1 MPQPASSLP
10 QTPALSPPSVPVCQ
24 EARLK
29 ALSALIGRTPLLSV
43 RVRFRGRE
51 RVVHAKAEHYNLTG
65 SIKDRM
71 ALSILAR
78 AYRSGALKPG
88 DTIAEATSGNAG
100 IALTALGRA
109 LGHPVEIF
117 MPDWMSEERKS
128 LLRSLGARLNLVSR
142 EEGGFLGAIAA
153 TEALA
158 RQRADVFL
166 PRQFSNNDNAAAHA
180 EGTAREL
187 LQQLACMGLRPD
199 VFVAGVGTGGTV
211 MGAARALRAA
221 FPAIRV
227 HPLEP
232 MESPTLSTGHKIGHH
247 RIQGISDDFIPALV
261 KLDELDDVI
270 AVSDGDAIR
279 MAQRLA
285 RELGLGVGISSGANL
300 IGALLAAERLGPD
313 ACAATVFC
321 DDNKKYLSTALAAD
335 EPHKD
340 GHLSPEIE
348 LLDFEAGVC
357 A

>member
-1 MPQPASSLP
+1 MPQTMITPPHIISENKPAA
-10 QTPALSPPSVPVCQ
+10 TCQ

-29 ALSALIGRTPLLSV
+29 ALSALIGRTPLLSI
-43 RVRFRGRE
+43 RLRFRGRE
-51 RVVHAKAEHYNLTG
+51 RIIHAKAEHYNLTG

-71 ALSILAR
+71 ALSILSC
-78 AYRSGALKPG
+78 AYRSGALMPG
-88 DTIAEATSGNAG
+88 DTLAEATSGNAG

-117 MPDWMSEERKS
+117 MPDWMSEERKC
-128 LLRSLGARLNLVSR
+128 LLRSLGANLNLVSR
-142 EEGGFLGAIAA
+142 EEGGFLGAIAS
-153 TEALA
+153 TEQLA
-158 RQRADVFL
+158 ASRNDVFL
-166 PRQFSNNDNAAAHA
+166 PCQFSNTDNCAAHA

-187 LQQLACMGLRPD
+187 LSQLAKLDLTPD
-199 VFVAGVGTGGTV
+199 AFVAGVGTGGTV
-211 MGAARALRAA
+211 MGAGRALRAA
-221 FPAIRV
+221 CPDIRI

-232 MESPTLSTGHKIGHH
+232 LESPTLSTGYKIGHH

-261 KLDELDDVI
+261 KLDQVDEVI

-300 IGALLAAERLGPD
+300 IGALIAAEKLGET
-313 ACAATVFC
+313 ACVATVFC
-321 DDNKKYLSTALAAD
+321 DDNKKYLSTALAGD

-348 LLDFEAGVC
+348 LLDFEATSC
-357 A
+357 P

>member
-1 MPQPASSLP
+1 MPQPASVTM
-10 QTPALSPPSVPVCQ
+10 QTAASSPPAVPACQ

-29 ALSALIGRTPLLSV
+29 ALSALIGRTPLLSI
-43 RVRFRGRE
+43 RVRFRGLE

-71 ALSILAR
+71 ALSILSR
-78 AYRSGALKPG
+78 AYRTGALKPG

-117 MPDWMSEERKS
+117 MPDWMSEERTN
-128 LLRSLGARLNLVSR
+128 LLRSLGAQLNLVSR
-142 EEGGFLGAIAA
+142 EDGGFLGAIAA

-158 RQRADVFL
+158 RQRTDVFL
-166 PRQFSNNDNAAAHA
+166 PCQFSNGDNAAAHA

-187 LQQLACMGLRPD
+187 LQQLACLNLRPD
-199 VFVAGVGTGGTV
+199 AFVAGVGTGGTV
-211 MGAARALRAA
+211 MGAGRAMKAA

-261 KLDELDDVI
+261 KLGELDEVI

-300 IGALLAAERLGPD
+300 IGALIAAERLGPE
-313 ACAATVFC
+313 ACVATVFC

-340 GHLSPEIE
+340 CHLTPEVE
-348 LLDFEAGVC
+348 LLGFEAGVC

>member
-1 MPQPASSLP
+1 MAQPASA
-10 QTPALSPPSVPVCQ
+10 QTAALSPLPAPVCQ
-24 EARLK
+24 ETRLK
-29 ALSALIGRTPLLSV
+29 ALSALIGRTPLLSI

-51 RVVHAKAEHYNLTG
+51 RIVHAKAEHYNLTG

-71 ALSILAR
+71 ALSILSR
-78 AYRSGALKPG
+78 AYRTGALKPG

-158 RQRADVFL
+158 RHRADVFL
-166 PRQFSNNDNAAAHA
+166 PCQFSNGDNAAAHA
-180 EGTAREL
+180 DGTAREL
-187 LQQLACMGLRPD
+187 LQQLSCLDLTPD
-199 VFVAGVGTGGTV
+199 AFVAGVGTGGTV
-211 MGAARALRAA
+211 MGAGRTLKAA
-221 FPAIRV
+221 FPSIRI

-232 MESPTLSTGHKIGHH
+232 KESPTLSTGYKIGHH

-261 KLDELDDVI
+261 KLEELDDVI

-300 IGALLAAERLGPD
+300 IGALLAAERLGPR
-313 ACAATVFC
+313 ACVATVFC

-340 GHLSPEIE
+340 GHLSGEIE
-348 LLDFEAGVC
+348 LLDFEAGIC

>member
-1 MPQPASSLP
+1 MAQPASA
-10 QTPALSPPSVPVCQ
+10 QTAALSPLPALVCQ

-29 ALSALIGRTPLLSV
+29 ALSALIGRTPLLSI

-51 RVVHAKAEHYNLTG
+51 RIVHAKAEHYNLTG

-71 ALSILAR
+71 ALSILSR
-78 AYRSGALKPG
+78 AYRTGALKPG

-166 PRQFSNNDNAAAHA
+166 PCQFSNGDNAAAHA
-180 EGTAREL
+180 DGTAREL
-187 LQQLACMGLRPD
+187 LQQLSCLDLTPD
-199 VFVAGVGTGGTV
+199 AFVAGVGTGGTV
-211 MGAARALRAA
+211 MGAGRTLKAA
-221 FPAIRV
+221 FPSIRI

-232 MESPTLSTGHKIGHH
+232 KESPTLSTGYKIGHH

-261 KLDELDDVI
+261 KLEELDDVI

-300 IGALLAAERLGPD
+300 IGALLAAERLGPR
-313 ACAATVFC
+313 ACVATVFC

-340 GHLSPEIE
+340 GHLSGEIE
-348 LLDFEAGVC
+348 LLDFQAGIC